1 MPILLVVQGRRW
13 WCGDELE
20 LDEWLELA
28 HWWRW
33 MATWEQSKV
42 SPAYLWTPARCSP
55 DHWPLFSP
63 MYSVQGS
70 PGSAQVTAHCTTNTT
85 ANMAFLQ
92 SVNTQRKQIL
102 RQKELLKMCFLNW
115 PLNTWNKF
123 ENIILPSFVFS
134 FVNISA
140 LSTCS
145 QVVSTSMTAWYHL
158 DECVLISSGDNLFW
172 WQLKSKP

>member
-1 MPILLVVQGRRW
+1 MYLKFYPKINANTGCAGSPVVVW
-13 WCGDELE
+13 MSWSWMNDWSWPTDGDEDGWPRE
-20 LDEWLELA
+20 
-28 HWWRW
+28 RCP
-33 MATWEQSKV
+33 V
-42 SPAYLWTPARCSP
+42 SPGYLWTPARCSP

-123 ENIILPSFVFS
+123 ENIILTSFVFS
-134 FVNISA
+134 FVI
-140 LSTCS
+140 
-145 QVVSTSMTAWYHL
+145 
-158 DECVLISSGDNLFW
+158 I
-172 WQLKSKP
+172 